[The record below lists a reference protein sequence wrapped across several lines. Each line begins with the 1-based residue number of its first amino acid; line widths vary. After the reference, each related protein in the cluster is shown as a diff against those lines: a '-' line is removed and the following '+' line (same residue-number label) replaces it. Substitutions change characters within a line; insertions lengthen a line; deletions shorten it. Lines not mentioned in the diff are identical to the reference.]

1 MASEGSDLN
10 ASAPL
15 VLPEGL
21 QKNSILNTQ
30 FIIKFILILYEGAVM
45 DIITTTSTLLM
56 LQVDSMDFPEV
67 EEGFILNPLLS
78 CHSNHPHGLCT

>member
-10 ASAPL
+10 ASVPL

-21 QKNSILNTQ
+21 QKSILNTQ
-30 FIIKFILILYEGAVM
+30 FIIKFILILCEGALM